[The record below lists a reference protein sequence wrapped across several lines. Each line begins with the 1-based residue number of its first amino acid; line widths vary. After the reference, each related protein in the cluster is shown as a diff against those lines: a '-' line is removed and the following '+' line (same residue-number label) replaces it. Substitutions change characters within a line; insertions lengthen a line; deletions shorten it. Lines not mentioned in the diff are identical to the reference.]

1 MAPVSLSII
10 GYGIMGERLLRAA
23 LDHDPAVVT
32 VAGVWDP
39 SPTAMARLRE
49 GLPQVRHFATPD
61 EAVAACD
68 CLYVASPPSSHL
80 DHAERGFAA
89 GKAVFCEKPLSVDV
103 AAARSFAAGVAARKE
118 RAAVNFPFT
127 SSFAVDQL
135 RQWMTDGTVGTPQA
149 VDIEIAFAGWPRPW
163 QVDAAA
169 WLDATPQGGF
179 TREVVSHFLF
189 LTGRLLGPLALGRH
203 AVSYPEAGK
212 SERTITAELTAASL
226 PIRLAGSVGTTDKPD
241 HNLWVVEGSAG
252 AVRLRDWAIAERRMP
267 DGRWQEAPDAMP
279 NEKAR
284 PLVLRRQLDQVVS
297 LTRGEPQKLASIGE
311 ALAVQEIVET
321 ILKGQPGVS

>member
-23 LDHDPAVVT
+23 LDHDPSVVT

-39 SPTAMARLRE
+39 SPAAMARLRE
-49 GLPQVRHFATPD
+49 GLPQLRHFASPD

-80 DHAERGFAA
+80 EHAERGFAA

-103 AAARSFAAGVAARKE
+103 AAARAFAAGVAARKE

-135 RQWMTDGTVGTPQA
+135 RQWMADGTIGTPRK
-149 VDIEIAFAGWPRPW
+149 VTVEIGFAAWPRPW

-189 LTGRLLGPLALGRH
+189 LTGRLLGPLKLEQHSVA
-203 AVSYPEAGK
+203 YPEAGK
-212 SERTITAELTAASL
+212 SERAITAGLSAASL
-226 PIRLAGSVGTTDKPD
+226 PVTLAGEVGATTKPD
-241 HNLWVVEGSAG
+241 HNLWIVEGERG
-252 AVRLRDWAIAERRMP
+252 AVRLRDWAIAERRMA
-267 DGRWQEAPDAMP
+267 DGTWQEAPDAMP

-284 PLVLRRQLDQVVS
+284 PLVLRRQLDQVAA
-297 LTRGEPQKLASIGE
+297 LTRGEPQTLASIGE

-321 ILKGQPGVS
+321 ILKG